1 MKKEQLV
8 GAVVGIGAV
17 AAGYYLY
24 KKNQNKVDNFLRKQG
39 INVKTSNTANY
50 ESMDLESLMTVK
62 EHIEDLIVCGE
73 CFKIVKYL
81 LFLKKGGQKTFNL
94 KFYIL
99 KNARLL

>member
-1 MKKEQLV
+1 MLNLGNGVKKEHLV

-50 ESMDLESLMTVK
+50 ENMDLESLMTVK
-62 EHIEDLIVCGE
+62 EHIEDLIAEKELSAESVS
-73 CFKIVKYL
+73 K
-81 LFLKKGGQKTFNL
+81 
-94 KFYIL
+94 
-99 KNARLL
+99 

>member
-1 MKKEQLV
+1 MLNLGNSVKKEHLV

-62 EHIEDLIVCGE
+62 EHIEDLIAEKELSAESVS
-73 CFKIVKYL
+73 K
-81 LFLKKGGQKTFNL
+81 
-94 KFYIL
+94 
-99 KNARLL
+99 